1 MSSNYPPPPPGGGGP
16 AQYGQPPPQAAGDE
30 RTFAVLAHLSAL
42 IAAVLSAGS
51 LSILGPLI
59 IWAVY
64 KDRSPLV
71 RQSAAGAFNFNLSVW
86 ALFIAGWICFFTIV
100 LIPVALIL
108 WLAAVI
114 VGLVCHILGAVK
126 ANNGELYT
134 YPFQIRVLS

>member
-1 MSSNYPPPPPGGGGP
+1 MSSNYPPPPPGEGGP